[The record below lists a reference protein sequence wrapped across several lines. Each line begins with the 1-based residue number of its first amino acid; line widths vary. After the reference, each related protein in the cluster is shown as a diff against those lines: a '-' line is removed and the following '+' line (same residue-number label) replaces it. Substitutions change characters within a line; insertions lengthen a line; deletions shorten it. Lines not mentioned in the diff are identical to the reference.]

1 MLRLGF
7 LLFPTFILFAELRN
21 VCDFVCTIAYGPPK
35 WRYVVKMMRIN
46 NEQLLSQWPNL
57 ENITAC
63 DKGKKLAKAFLEAA
77 GECVNSMGRGG
88 TSSSRAVLLS
98 AYNWMVAHGD
108 RCEECNEA

>member
-1 MLRLGF
+1 M
-7 LLFPTFILFAELRN
+7 
-21 VCDFVCTIAYGPPK
+21 GPPK
-35 WRYVVKMMRIN
+35 WRYVVKMMHFNSN

-57 ENITAC
+57 ENIPAC

-77 GECVNSMGRGG
+77 GECVNSMGRGR